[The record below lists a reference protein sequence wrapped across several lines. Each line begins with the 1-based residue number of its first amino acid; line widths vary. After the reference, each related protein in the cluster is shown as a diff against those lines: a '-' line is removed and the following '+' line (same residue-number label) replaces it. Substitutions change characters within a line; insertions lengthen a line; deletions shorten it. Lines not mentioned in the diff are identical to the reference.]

1 MNHSDKIF
9 DQPRWLTVSLWF
21 ESRPGE
27 KDYRYPV
34 MLTSKGHRPT
44 MFMLLNCLT
53 LIPDTRTDHLPTRP
67 PYAQNPIAQLDDQHR
82 LPIPAVSSLGASPTP
97 AQ

>member
-1 MNHSDKIF
+1 MNHSDKLF
-9 DQPRWLTVSLWF
+9 NPLRRLTVSLWF
-21 ESRPGE
+21 ESRPDE
-27 KDYRYPV
+27 KDCRYPV

-53 LIPDTRTDHLPTRP
+53 LIPITRTDHLPARP
-67 PYAQNPIAQLDDQHR
+67 AFVQNPIDQLDDPHR
-82 LPIPAVSSLGASPTP
+82 LPSPAVSSLGASPTP